1 MKKVLLGSVLAVA
14 SVPSFAAVPTY
25 VSSALTDAQ
34 TQFTEYLGAA
44 APVFLTSIAAVAGI
58 LLIAKMIKRAMKG

>member
-1 MKKVLLGSVLAVA
+1 MKKVLAAGLLSVV

-25 VSSALTDAQ
+25 VSDALTAAQ

-44 APVFLTSIAAVAGI
+44 APVFLTAIAAVAGI